1 MFTQRFNISWLKEE
15 PNSSFFGIFD
25 LITDLEKY
33 VKQKY
38 HSYPMPKM
46 KMLEIGSY
54 MGESTMMFA
63 SSNLFSE
70 IHCIDPYQGYENYNH
85 WHGYEWDFVENEF
98 KQNTRYFNN
107 ITLYKDFS
115 YNIID
120 TFDDKTFN
128 FIYIDA
134 NHNYDD
140 VKKDIELCLPKLTE
154 DGIISGHDYHQR
166 WPGVIKAVNESIGEP
181 TQTYRDTSW
190 IKYEI

>member
-1 MFTQRFNISWLKEE
+1 MFTQRFNISWLNEE
-15 PNSSFFGIFD
+15 PNSSFLGIFD

-38 HSYPMPKM
+38 DTFPPSKL

-70 IHCIDPYQGYENYNH
+70 IHCIDSYKGYEHYNH
-85 WHGYEWDFVENEF
+85 WHGYDWEFVENEF

-115 YNIID
+115 YNIVTNFED
-120 TFDDKTFN
+120 EAFD

-134 NHNYDD
+134 NHEYED
-140 VKKDIELCLPKLTE
+140 VKRDMELYLPKLLKS
-154 DGIISGHDYHQR
+154 GIISGHDYHQR
-166 WPGVIKAVNESIGEP
+166 WPGVIKAVNELIGKP
-181 TQTYRDTSW
+181 DKVFRDTSW